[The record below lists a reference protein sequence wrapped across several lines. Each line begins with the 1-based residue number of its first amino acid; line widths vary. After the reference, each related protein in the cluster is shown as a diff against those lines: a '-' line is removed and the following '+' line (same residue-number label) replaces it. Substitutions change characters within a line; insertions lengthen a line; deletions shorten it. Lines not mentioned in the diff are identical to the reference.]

1 MLELLSDDAGLTRE
15 ILSSEVSSPG
25 LVLAGYVDRFPA
37 HRVLVFGETEMTYL
51 ASLSPTRRRKVIELF
66 FSFEVPCIVSR
77 RGRAFP
83 TR

>member
-1 MLELLSDDAGLTRE
+1 MLELLSDDAGLARE

-51 ASLSPTRRRKVIELF
+51 ASLSTARRRKVMDLF
-66 FSFEVPCIVSR
+66 FSFEVPCVVVTKGQSV
-77 RGRAFP
+77 P
-83 TR
+83 D